1 MSVKLV
7 RAGIEEAEF
16 LWKIQV
22 ESFMSLYE
30 KYQDTETSPATEKV
44 DKVLWRL
51 RQPST
56 YFYKIMVEE
65 TCVGAIRIVDEKT
78 DDIRKRI
85 SPLFILPSYRGK
97 GYATKAILEAEK
109 IHGDKNW
116 FLDTILEERGNCAL
130 YEKMG
135 YVSTGKTEKINDKMT
150 LVDYEKN

>member
-44 DKVLWRL
+44 DKVLWHL

-56 YFYKIMVEE
+56 YFYKIMGEE

-97 GYATKAILEAEK
+97 GYATQAILEAEK